1 MFNNSED
8 WKDIIFLDDSYKRLI
23 KNYFNNRSG
32 KFIIDKNILYVDFDS
47 WGIEKFYINN
57 FESKK
62 QFYDILYENFLKIYD
77 IAVLIQIGN
86 WETFKKMEVYLNNF
100 DNININIYFTLIKE
114 ICNTLNIEYLKK
126 KYKNSVILKAENK
139 GMDIGLFLVNLHY
152 IKSRKYNHDYLFKIH
167 TKTNDEF
174 RNKSLN
180 NLMSSYDKIINNIKL
195 ISKEHIGTISG
206 NIIYKY
212 NEYKD
217 PFRVNC
223 YHLENIVKYLY
234 NESID
239 YNKLEFSA
247 GTMFIIK
254 NNVLTILNIKN
265 IEYLYSI
272 LNNSETLDYYWYSI
286 FYNISINNKKNIYI
300 DYTTNKNTRYPNNIN
315 YNLKTNKPGL
325 RDSMVEH
332 AMERLFGYICKKNN
346 LSIV

>member
-1 MFNNSED
+1 MINYSED
-8 WKDIIFLDDSYKRLI
+8 WKDIIFLDDSNKRLI
-23 KNYFNNRSG
+23 KNYFNNKSG
-32 KFIIDKNILYVDFDS
+32 KFIINNNILYVDFDS

-57 FESKK
+57 FETKK
-62 QFYDILYENFLKIYD
+62 KFYNILYENFFKIYD
-77 IAVLIQIGN
+77 IAILVQIGN
-86 WETFKKMEVYLNNF
+86 WNTFKKMEIYLNNF
-100 DNININIYFTLIKE
+100 DNININLYFTLINE
-114 ICNTLNIEYLKK
+114 ICDEKNIEYLKI
-126 KYKNSVILKAENK
+126 KYKNIIILSAENR

-152 IKSRKYNHDYLFKIH
+152 IKNKKYNHDYLFKIH

-195 ISKEHIGTISG
+195 ISKEHIGTVSG

-217 PFRVNC
+217 PFRVNY

-239 YNKLEFSA
+239 YNKLEFCA

-254 NNVLTILNIKN
+254 NSVLNIFNIKN

-300 DYTTNKNTRYPNNIN
+300 DYTTNKNIRYPNNIN

-325 RDSMVEH
+325 RDSMIEH